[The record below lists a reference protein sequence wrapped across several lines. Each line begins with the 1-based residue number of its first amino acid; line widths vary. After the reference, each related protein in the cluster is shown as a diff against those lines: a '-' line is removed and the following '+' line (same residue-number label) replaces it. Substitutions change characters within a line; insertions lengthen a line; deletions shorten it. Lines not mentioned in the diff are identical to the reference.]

1 MHGKYSTTPL
11 KYLLLCQTEVLKLI
25 LASLTFMF
33 ISHMEELSSQSSHYL
48 IVYNLLLTYTD
59 G

>member
-1 MHGKYSTTPL
+1 MHRKYSMMPL
-11 KYLLLCQTEVLKLI
+11 KYLLLYQTEVLKLI
-25 LASLTFMF
+25 LASLTFIY